1 MLLKLVLTKP
11 LLVIPSPNSVL
22 RFGLIVI
29 LTIALGRSVLSQK
42 TIVTGKVVDASTAE
56 ALPYVNVFFKGS
68 KIGTTSDLNGYY
80 RIETYYP
87 TDSLQASMMGYKNTS
102 KRVKKDQ
109 AQVID
114 FEMTLSGISLGEVMI
129 VGDKKEKDP
138 AVELM
143 KKVVRNKSA
152 NNREKLDAYEYSVY
166 NKIEFDMNN
175 IDQSFKNRRVM
186 KPFQFVFDNIDST
199 SEEKPFLPIF
209 LTESVSRYYFLKNPK
224 SSKEVIEATK
234 VAGVKNESV
243 SQFLGDMY
251 QNTNVYDNYISA
263 FGKSFVSPLADLG
276 MLSYKY
282 YLLDSA
288 VLDSRY
294 KCYKVAFVPRRKGE
308 LTFEG
313 EMWVHDTTYAVK
325 QIEATIGQDANI
337 NWINGFK
344 VYHEYNQVEPEVW
357 MLTKEEVVVDFALA
371 EQAVGFYGQKKT
383 VYSDFSINE
392 PKEPSFFNPFS
403 NIEISEGV
411 NDFDN
416 EYWDTHRPDS
426 LSISESNVYKMVD
439 TIQNIPAF
447 RTYVD
452 VITLFVTGYK
462 EYKYIDLGPYFTFIS
477 FNQIEGLRLRAGGK
491 TNEDFSTKIEFSGY
505 AAYGF
510 KDQQAKYKIG
520 SRIFLSKA
528 PRQILSLSHVKDLE
542 QLGQSANAWQTD
554 NILSSVFRR
563 TPNNQLNAFE
573 EYKIGYEIEFFPG
586 LSSSVQFNRRDLWS
600 VGSIPF
606 QRYDQDG
613 NIQNVNR
620 ISTSEVKF
628 STRIAIDEKFING
641 ELDRVSLGTRYP
653 VFKIDAAFG
662 IKGFLGGD
670 YEYQRT
676 SLTIQDRIAFNPL
689 GQSDFTLE
697 VGKIWGRLPFP
708 LLQLYPGNET
718 YFYDD
723 YAFNLM
729 NFYEFIGDQWATLFW
744 VHHFNGLL
752 FNKVP
757 LFRKL
762 KWREVASMRS
772 AVGSFSNKH
781 TSELELPAG
790 LFTLNKPYVE
800 VGAGIENI
808 LKIFR
813 VDALWRLSYLNN
825 PDVVPFGVRVTFQ
838 IEF

>member
-1 MLLKLVLTKP
+1 MV
-11 LLVIPSPNSVL
+11 
-22 RFGLIVI
+22 RFGLIALIICAVGAP
-29 LTIALGRSVLSQK
+29 LIAQK
-42 TIVTGKVVDASTAE
+42 TIVTGKVIDATNLSP
-56 ALPYVNVFFKGS
+56 LPFVNVFFQGS
-68 KIGTTSDLNGYY
+68 KIGTTTDEKGYY

-87 TDSLQASMMGYKNTS
+87 TDSLQASMVGYKNTS
-102 KRVKKDQ
+102 KKVKRDQ

-114 FEMTLSGISLGEVMI
+114 FALPVSGISLGEVMI

-138 AVELM
+138 AVEIM
-143 KKVVRNKSA
+143 KKVVRNKAA
-152 NNREKLDAYEYSVY
+152 NNKEKLEAYEYSVY
-166 NKIEFDMNN
+166 NKIEFDMNK
-175 IDQSFKNRRVM
+175 IDESFKNRRVM

-199 SEEKPFLPIF
+199 SEDKPFLPIF
-209 LTESVSRYYFLKNPK
+209 LTESVSRYYFLKNLK
-224 SSKEVIEATK
+224 NSKEVIEATK

-276 MLSYKY
+276 TLSYKY

-294 KCYKVAFVPRRKGE
+294 KCFKIAFVPRRKGE

-337 NWINGFK
+337 NWINGFR
-344 VYHEYNQVEPEVW
+344 VYHEYEQVEPEVW
-357 MLTKEEVVVDFALA
+357 MLTKEEVVVDFAVA
-371 EQAVGFYGQKKT
+371 EKSIGFYGRKKT
-383 VYSDFSINE
+383 MYSDFKINE
-392 PKEPSFFNPFS
+392 PKDASFFNPFS
-403 NIEISEGV
+403 NIEVSAGA
-411 NDFDN
+411 NDFGN
-416 EYWDTHRPDS
+416 EYWDSKRPDS
-426 LSISESNVYKMVD
+426 LSISESNVYIMVD

-452 VITLFVTGYK
+452 VISLFITGYK
-462 EYKYIDLGPYFTFIS
+462 EYKYFDLGPYFTFVS

-491 TNEDFSTKIEFSGY
+491 TNADFSTKIEFSGY
-505 AAYGF
+505 GAYGF

-520 SRIFLSKA
+520 SRIFISKH
-528 PRQILSLSHVKDLE
+528 PRQILSLTHVKDLE

-573 EYKIGYEIEFFPG
+573 EYKVGYEIEYFPG
-586 LSSSVQFNRRDLWS
+586 FSTTIQFNRRDLWS

-606 QRYDQDG
+606 QRYDGDG
-613 NIQNVNR
+613 NLQQVNR
-620 ISTSEVKF
+620 ISTSEIKF
-628 STRIAIDEKFING
+628 TARLAIDEKFING
-641 ELDRVSLGTRYP
+641 ELDRVSLGTKYP
-653 VFKIDAAFG
+653 IIRADAAFG

-670 YEYQRT
+670 YEYQKV
-676 SLTIQDRIAFNPL
+676 SITIQDRIAFNPL

-718 YFYDD
+718 YFYDS

-752 FNKVP
+752 FNKIP

-772 AVGSFSNKH
+772 AIGSFSNKH
-781 TSELELPAG
+781 RPELELPPG
-790 LFTLNKPYVE
+790 LFTLDKPYVE